1 MQKMA
6 KAFDKAWQFGVG
18 GLLTHIARRA
28 LAFVPGGKVSRYFLI
43 VLDTPRPAPAAVLA
57 AKDHTFRF
65 ATLED
70 LERLKQKPESHI
82 YERDIASFRNG
93 CRCLL
98 QIHGEALVGYTWIS
112 SAPLIEIM
120 WGFHFNMPDDM
131 VYNYNGY
138 TAPEY
143 RGTAYQGLR
152 HLKVLEHTRAE
163 GKRRLLGYVDHMNYK
178 SLHGVRKSGYQRIG
192 VVRGVNR
199 NGQLHFSISVDE
211 SCWAAAIRSGP
222 IQS

>member
-1 MQKMA
+1 MQKIT
-6 KAFDKAWQFGVG
+6 KAFGRAREL
-18 GLLTHIARRA
+18 GLKGALTHIARSA
-28 LAFVPGGKVSRYFLI
+28 LSYVPGGRVSRFFLI
-43 VLDTPRPAPAAVLA
+43 VLDTPRPAPAAVEA
-57 AKDHTFRF
+57 AKGHTFRF
-65 ATLED
+65 ATLDD
-70 LERLKQKPESHI
+70 LERLKQDAASHI
-82 YERDIASFRNG
+82 YERDILSFKNG

-98 QIHGEALVGYTWIS
+98 QMDGEELVGYTWIS
-112 SAPLIEIM
+112 SSPLIEIL

-138 TAPEY
+138 TAPKY

-163 GKRRLLGYVDHMNYK
+163 GKRRLMGYVDHMNYK

-192 VVRGVNR
+192 VLRGVHR
-199 NGQLHFSISVDE
+199 NGRMHFSISVDE
-211 SCWAAAIRSGP
+211 RCWALAIRSGP